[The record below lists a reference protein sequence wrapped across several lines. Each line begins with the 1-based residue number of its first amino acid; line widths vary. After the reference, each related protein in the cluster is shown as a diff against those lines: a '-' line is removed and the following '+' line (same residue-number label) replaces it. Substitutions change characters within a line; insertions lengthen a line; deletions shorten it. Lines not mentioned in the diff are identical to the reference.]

1 MVIEGGMSA
10 MESVSQAAG
19 WLLRGLAGLLLSPG
33 SNASLWSLAT
43 TGCVAGLVL
52 LARRRPGKR
61 PVRLK
66 VLLRA
71 LFPRWILRH
80 RSSRADLA
88 LFAFNGLVY
97 GAIFGGAT
105 LSASAVASAAGGG
118 LTSLLGAPG
127 PALPAP
133 VGVGLLTLA
142 VFLAAELAYWVNHW
156 LCHRIPFLWAFHK
169 VHHTAE
175 VLTPATAFRVHPVDT
190 LLFANTTALFVG
202 LTEAVG
208 RWLLGQPIDPLAVAG
223 HNLIIV
229 GFVFAVGHLQH
240 SHLWIATTGRWGRI
254 LLSPAHHQLHH
265 SADPRHFGSNFGS
278 FLAVWDWMFGT
289 LHVPQIRRERLT
301 FGVEPRRPEQH
312 GFVGL
317 MVTPFVE
324 AARLDAIPQGEA
336 AAIAS

>member
-1 MVIEGGMSA
+1 MAIEGAGL
-10 MESVSQAAG
+10 EVVSQAAG
-19 WLLRGLAGLLLSPG
+19 WLLRGLAGLFLSPG

-43 TGCVAGLVL
+43 AGCVAALIL
-52 LARRRPGKR
+52 LARRPPGKK

-66 VLLRA
+66 VLLRT

-88 LFAFNGLVY
+88 LLAFNGLIY

-105 LSASAVASAAGGG
+105 LSAAAVATVAGAG
-118 LTSLLGAPG
+118 LTSLLGAHA
-127 PALPAP
+127 PALPPP

-142 VFLAAELAYWVNHW
+142 VFLAAELAYWVDHW
-156 LCHRIPFLWAFHK
+156 LKHRIPALWAFHK

-190 LLFANTTALFVG
+190 LVFANITALFIG
-202 LTEAVG
+202 LTEGLG

-229 GFVFAVGHLQH
+229 AFVFAVGHLQH
-240 SHLWIATTGRWGRI
+240 SHLWIAFPGWWGR
-254 LLSPAHHQLHH
+254 LFLSPAAHQLHH

-289 LHVPQIRRERLT
+289 LRAPTAQRERLT

-312 GFVGL
+312 GLTGVML
-317 MVTPFVE
+317 TPFVE
-324 AARLDAIPQGEA
+324 AARLDAIPQGEPRLT
-336 AAIAS
+336 